1 MQSESLG
8 FHKKKGGSCYAPS
21 LSVFNPQPGEG
32 AMLEET
38 KAREIVEAL
47 TNGDAVEIEA
57 ESQADAQELHAEIV
71 QRLYQVNH
79 LWTEAE
85 VDGKSYTAKTSA
97 GGQLTVTVKPTPSK
111 ASRRKAEAASTEE

>member
-1 MQSESLG
+1 
-8 FHKKKGGSCYAPS
+8 
-21 LSVFNPQPGEG
+21 
-32 AMLEET
+32 MLEET

-85 VDGKSYTAKTSA
+85 TENKNYTAKTSA
-97 GGQLTVTVKPTPSK
+97 GGQLTVTVKPTPTK
-111 ASRRKAEAASTEE
+111 ASRRKTEATSTEE

>member
-1 MQSESLG
+1 
-8 FHKKKGGSCYAPS
+8 
-21 LSVFNPQPGEG
+21 
-32 AMLEET
+32 MLEET

-47 TNGDAVEIEA
+47 TNGETVEVEA

-85 VDGKSYTAKTSA
+85 VEGKSYTAKTSA
-97 GGQLTVTVKPTPSK
+97 GGQLIVNVKPTPTK
-111 ASRRKAEAASTEE
+111 ASRRKAEATSDEE